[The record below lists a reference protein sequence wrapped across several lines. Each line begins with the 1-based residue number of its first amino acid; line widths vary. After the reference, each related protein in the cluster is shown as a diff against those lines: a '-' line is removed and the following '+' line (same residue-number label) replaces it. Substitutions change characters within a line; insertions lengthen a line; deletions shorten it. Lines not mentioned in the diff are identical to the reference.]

1 MKLKEESEKAVS
13 KLNIKKMKIMASWH
27 LLMANRETM
36 ETVTGFTFLGSKIT
50 VDGDWSYE
58 IKRCLLLGRTAM
70 TNLLSAL
77 KSRDIALSIKVLIV
91 KAMVFFS
98 SHVQMWELDNK
109 KGWVL
114 KKWCFW
120 TAVLE
125 KTLESPLDSKEIKP
139 VNHKENQ
146 PWIVIGRTEAEA
158 PILWPP
164 DVKNWVIG
172 KDPEAGKDGR
182 KEEKGTTEDKMVGWY
197 HQLN

>member
-36 ETVTGFTFLGSKIT
+36 ETVTGFTLLGSKIT
-50 VDGDWSYE
+50 ADGDWSYE

-77 KSRDIALSIKVLIV
+77 KSRDIALPIKVLIV

-109 KGWVL
+109 KGRVL
-114 KKWCFW
+114 KNWCFW

-125 KTLESPLDSKEIKP
+125 KTLESLLDSKEIKP

-146 PWIVIGRTEAEA
+146 PWIFIGRTEAEA

-172 KDPEAGKDGR
+172 KDPDAGKDWR
-182 KEEKGTTEDKMVGWY
+182 KEEKGTTEDKMVGCY

>member
-50 VDGDWSYE
+50 ADGDWSYE

-77 KSRDIALSIKVLIV
+77 KSRDIALPIKVLIV

-109 KGWVL
+109 KGRVL
-114 KKWCFW
+114 KNWCFW

-125 KTLESPLDSKEIKP
+125 KTLESLLDSKEIKP

-146 PWIVIGRTEAEA
+146 PWIFIGRTEAEA

-172 KDPEAGKDGR
+172 KDPDAGKDWR
-182 KEEKGTTEDKMVGWY
+182 KEEKGTTEDKMVGCY